1 MSSSENKKRVT
12 SSRPR
17 VRLSR
22 EDRYQQLLSM
32 AWTVIR
38 EEGTEALT
46 LGYLAERSGVTK
58 PVVYDHFGT
67 RSGLLAVLYQDYD
80 QRQTALMD
88 TALEQ
93 SEETL
98 TDKARVIA
106 SSYIDCVL
114 SQGGEISGVIAA
126 LTGSPELEKI
136 KRDYEATFVE
146 KCRGILSPFAKGE
159 TPLPSAGLWAMLGAA
174 EALSYAAG
182 RGEISAAEAKAELFA
197 TIVSMVERAATGA
210 AG

>member
-1 MSSSENKKRVT
+1 
-12 SSRPR
+12 
-17 VRLSR
+17 
-22 EDRYQQLLSM
+22 M
-32 AWTVIR
+32 AWAIVR

-88 TALEQ
+88 TALTQ
-93 SEETL
+93 SAETL
-98 TDKARVIA
+98 ADKATVIA

-114 SQGGEISGVIAA
+114 SQGREISGVIAA
-126 LTGSPELEKI
+126 LTGTPELEKI

-146 KCRGILSPFAKGE
+146 KCRGLLTPFTKGQ

-174 EALSYAAG
+174 EALSCAAG
-182 RGEISAAEAKAELFA
+182 RGEISAKEAKDELYA
-197 TIVSMVERAATGA
+197 TIVSLVERAAT
-210 AG
+210 

>member
-1 MSSSENKKRVT
+1 MSSSENRKPIA

-22 EDRYQQLLSM
+22 EDRYQQLVSM
-32 AWTVIR
+32 AWTIIR

-67 RSGLLAVLYQDYD
+67 RSGLLAVLYQEYD

-93 SEETL
+93 SGETL
-98 TDKARVIA
+98 ADKATVIA

-114 SQGGEISGVIAA
+114 HQGREIAGVIAA
-126 LTGSPELEKI
+126 LTGTPELEKV
-136 KRDYEATFVE
+136 KREYEVPFIE
-146 KCRGILSPFAKGE
+146 KCCRLLSPFAPG
-159 TPLPSAGLWAMLGAA
+159 TTISSAALWAMLGAA
-174 EALSYAAG
+174 ESLSYAAG
-182 RGEISAAEAKAELFA
+182 RGDISAEEAKGELFN
-197 TIVSMVERAATGA
+197 TIISMVGRAG
-210 AG
+210 

>member
-1 MSSSENKKRVT
+1 MSSSENRKTVA

-22 EDRYQQLLSM
+22 EDRYQQLVSV
-32 AWTVIR
+32 AWLIVR

-67 RSGLLAVLYQDYD
+67 RAGLLAVLYQDYD

-88 TALEQ
+88 IALEQ
-93 SEETL
+93 SAETL
-98 TDKARVIA
+98 EDKAKVIA

-114 SQGGEISGVIAA
+114 SQGREISGVIAA
-126 LTGSPELEKI
+126 LTGAPELEKI
-136 KRDYEATFVE
+136 KREYEATFVE
-146 KCRGILSPFAKGE
+146 KCRAILTPFAKGA
-159 TPLPSAGLWAMLGAA
+159 LASAGLWAMLGAA

-182 RGEISAAEAKAELFA
+182 RGEISADEAKDELFE
-197 TIVSMVERAATGA
+197 TLISMVERAGK
-210 AG
+210 

>member
-1 MSSSENKKRVT
+1 MA

-22 EDRYQQLLSM
+22 EDRYEQLLSV
-32 AWTVIR
+32 AWVVIR

-88 TALEQ
+88 IALAR

-98 TDKARVIA
+98 VDKATVIA

-114 SQGGEISGVIAA
+114 SQGREISGVIAA
-126 LTGSPELEKI
+126 LTGAPELEKI
-136 KRDYEATFVE
+136 KREYEATFVE
-146 KCRGILSPFAKGE
+146 KCRGILTPFATGE
-159 TPLPSAGLWAMLGAA
+159 SITSAGLWAMLGAA

-182 RGEISAAEAKAELFA
+182 RGEISGQEAKGELFN
-197 TIVSMVERAATGA
+197 TIISMVERADARRG
-210 AG
+210 

>member
-1 MSSSENKKRVT
+1 MSSSENRKPVA

-22 EDRYQQLLSM
+22 EDRYQQLLRM
-32 AWTVIR
+32 AWAVIR

-67 RSGLLAVLYQDYD
+67 RAGLLAVLYQDYD

-88 TALEQ
+88 AALEQ

-98 TDKARVIA
+98 AGKATVIA

-114 SQGGEISGVIAA
+114 SQGREIPGVIAA
-126 LTGSPELEKI
+126 LTGAPELEKI

-146 KCRGILSPFAKGE
+146 KCRGILTPFSTGE
-159 TPLPSAGLWAMLGAA
+159 SIPSAGLWAMLGAA
-174 EALSYAAG
+174 EALSSAAG
-182 RGEISAAEAKAELFA
+182 RGEISAEEAKNELFD
-197 TIVSMVERAATGA
+197 TIVSMVKRDKRRT
-210 AG
+210 

>member
-1 MSSSENKKRVT
+1 
-12 SSRPR
+12 
-17 VRLSR
+17 
-22 EDRYQQLLSM
+22 M

-46 LGYLAERSGVTK
+46 LGYLAERAGVTK

-174 EALSYAAG
+174 EALSSAAG

-197 TIVSMVERAATGA
+197 TIISMVERAATGA